1 MSNLLRSTYDCS
13 EYAAGAREGKL
24 KNEQAKTVG
33 GRKLLAQLRSLSDA
47 EFRKQV
53 LDLLNN

>member
-33 GRKLLAQLRSLSDA
+33 GRKLLAQLRSLSPYP
-47 EFRKQV
+47 FRR
-53 LDLLNN
+53 